1 MLKASLLYGIFS
13 LYFSLNF
20 LNFFS
25 SSSTPAKQ
33 VSSSIDCAPPAMAM
47 NTIQPVKSGLWSD
60 RTVWPGNNLP
70 TTSDDVDIPQNI
82 TITLVG
88 TCRAKNLNISG
99 SLKAINGRA
108 NNAWIDLRAQS
119 IIVANGGVFEIG
131 TENSPYIA
139 NKNTND
145 IRCQITLTGAKN
157 TTLGATYKA
166 IFVQDGGTLEL
177 HGKKKKSWTN
187 IAATVNA
194 GATRITLREA
204 VDWEVGDVVALTATG
219 LAQTGNTK
227 RWERVDQVTIASISN
242 DGKTITT
249 TTPLEYRHIGGS
261 KTYTR
266 STDGKSWS
274 TDLYGEIGLLSHYIK
289 IQGETSNADGFGG
302 HIMLMK
308 GSISHSENI
317 ELFRMGQKGVLGRY
331 PYHWHLNEDKSRGSY
346 LRNSS
351 VHKSFN
357 RAVTIHGTDYVTI
370 DGVYAYDHIG
380 HGIFLE
386 DGAERFNTIKNN
398 VVFVSRRP
406 SNADRLTPSDNQFN
420 VAQNRT
426 PASYWITNTNNT
438 FENNIAAGT
447 EGTGFW
453 IALPHNGTPN
463 QGKPMGESGN
473 LAYYRGLNPITQ
485 PLRKFDGF
493 VAHTCMNGWDLFD
506 QLKPDHSID
515 RNWGW
520 QVGANQFIKNGLFYG
535 NDQAVYCG
543 LANGSNP
550 SRVIFEN
557 CTFSD
562 NKRITMLAANIQFID
577 CLMNADSDLSVFN
590 GTREFH
596 WFYDGSGNYEN
607 CHFEGWDRADTQM
620 IRQNVGAGATENFN
634 PTFSGITKG
643 FDAPFRFSFVD
654 VSPND
659 PRVRARRLGNI
670 FKDTDGSLLGSPGTL
685 IRDVAFLR
693 DGHEYRHPSWKNA
706 ARSDYNFAGLWM
718 NQVRGNIGVV
728 RSKPGT
734 DDACFFERPTQEAVG
749 TYKFPMI
756 VNQDF
761 LYTYYFNTVPS
772 ANRRLG
778 LIWYRG
784 DRGDLG
790 LALFKGLGNLGGF
803 SIAGARRENT
813 KAAVESATVT
823 SYYIQEN
830 GDVLIKFRAEGGDT
844 REVVTLTWS
853 NNGSFNAATLPCNSN
868 VFEAGMSTPVTENNN
883 PPTVNFT
890 SPEQNN
896 FEVGADLGV
905 IVTATDDGEVANV
918 KLFIDDVLVRQEGI
932 APYEWGTAS
941 ANQDDSSL
949 LNLQAGTYVLR
960 AEATDDQGVTNS
972 TRKTITVAAPN
983 QLPTVQF
990 TSPEANEF
998 EEGANLG
1005 VIVTATDDGSV
1016 TNVRLYVDDVL
1027 VREEGIAPYEWG
1039 TASAN
1044 QEDSSLLNLTAGT
1057 YVLRAEATDNLG
1069 ATSEASK
1076 VITVNTV
1083 VQENQPPTVEI
1094 TSPINGAVFQ
1104 LGEAIELK
1112 ASATDPDGNLDK
1124 VNFKINDAFYKTDNA
1139 RPFENSYLP
1148 EEPGTYKVA
1157 AKAFDQDGLSIET
1170 FVTIT
1175 VNATLSGADFL
1186 RSSVEDN
1193 LKLYPSPT
1201 SSVIHIQG
1209 LSGSSNTSVTII
1221 DISGK
1226 IVLSTSVSSNNSQI
1240 SVSNFANG
1248 LYFVKL
1254 VTAETQKT
1262 MNFIKN

>member
-1 MLKASLLYGIFS
+1 MFKASLLYGIFS

-25 SSSTPAKQ
+25 SSSTPVKQ

-60 RTVWPGNNLP
+60 RTVWPGNNVP

-119 IIVANGGVFEIG
+119 IVVANGGVFEIG

-139 NKNTND
+139 NKNAND

-227 RWERVDQVTIASISN
+227 RWEQVDQVTISSISN
-242 DGKTITT
+242 DKKTITT

-351 VHKSFN
+351 IHKSFN

-420 VAQNRT
+420 AAQNRT
-426 PASYWITNTNNT
+426 PSSYWITNANNT

-463 QGKPMGESGN
+463 QGKPMGESAN
-473 LAYYRGLNPITQ
+473 LAYYKGLNPITQ

-520 QVGANQFIKNGLFYG
+520 RVNANQFIKNGLFYG

-543 LANGSNP
+543 LANGSDP
-550 SRVIFEN
+550 SRVIFQN
-557 CTFSD
+557 CAFSD
-562 NKRITMLAANIQFID
+562 NKRITMLAANIQFQD

-596 WFYDGSGNYEN
+596 WFYDGAGIYKD
-607 CHFEGWDRADTQM
+607 CHFEGWDRSNTEM
-620 IRQNVGAGATENFN
+620 IRPHVGAGATENFN

-643 FDAPFRFSFVD
+643 FDTPFRFSFID
-654 VSPND
+654 VRRKDTSI
-659 PRVRARRLGNI
+659 RARKLGNV
-670 FKDTDGSLLGSPGTL
+670 FKDMDGSLLGKPGTL

-706 ARSDYNFAGLWM
+706 ARSDYYFAGLWM
-718 NQVRGNIGVV
+718 TRATGNIGVV

-734 DDACFFERPTQEAVG
+734 DNVCFFEKPVQPGKG

-761 LYTYYFNTVPS
+761 LYTYYFDRVPS
-772 ANRRLG
+772 DNKRLG
-778 LIWYRG
+778 LLWYRG

-790 LALFKGLGNLGGF
+790 LALFKGLGKLGGLNV
-803 SIAGARRENT
+803 AGAKRENT
-813 KAAVESATVT
+813 KSAVENARVT
-823 SYYIQEN
+823 SYYIEGN
-830 GDVLIKFRAEGGDT
+830 GDVLVKFRAEGGNAL
-844 REVVTLTWS
+844 EVVTVTWN
-853 NNGSFNAATLPCNSN
+853 NNGSFKAATLPCNSN
-868 VFEAGMSTPVTENNN
+868 VFEAGESIPVSENN
-883 PPTVNFT
+883 PPTINFT
-890 SPEQNN
+890 SPNQNN
-896 FEVGADLGV
+896 FETGADLGV
-905 IVTATDDGEVANV
+905 IVTASDDGKVANV
-918 KLFIDDVLVRQEGI
+918 KLYLNDVLVRQEGI

-941 ANQDDSSL
+941 ENEEDSSL
-949 LNLQAGTYVLR
+949 LNLQAGTHVLR
-960 AEATDDQGVTNS
+960 AEATDDQGAINSVT
-972 TRKTITVAAPN
+972 KTITVTAPN
-983 QLPTVQF
+983 QLPLVQF
-990 TSPEANEF
+990 TSPEADEF
-998 EEGANLG
+998 EEGTGLG
-1005 VIVTATDDGSV
+1005 VIVTASDDGSV
-1016 TNVRLYVDDVL
+1016 SNVRLYINDVL
-1027 VREEGIAPYEWG
+1027 VRQEGIAPYEWG
-1039 TASAN
+1039 TASEN
-1044 QEDSSLLNLTAGT
+1044 EEDGSLLSLATGI
-1057 YVLRAEATDNLG
+1057 YVLKAVATDNLG
-1069 ATSEASK
+1069 ASSEVTK
-1076 VITVNTV
+1076 TITVNAI
-1083 VQENQPPTVEI
+1083 VQENQPPLAEI
-1094 TSPINGAVFQ
+1094 TSPAEGDIFE
-1104 LGEAIELK
+1104 LGEPIDLK
-1112 ASATDPDGNLDK
+1112 VFATDPDGNLDK
-1124 VNFKINDAFYKTDNA
+1124 VNFKINNVFYKADNT
-1139 RPFENSYLP
+1139 RPFENTFTP
-1148 EEPGTYKVA
+1148 TEPGTYIIGA
-1157 AKAFDQDGLSIET
+1157 RAFDKEGL
-1170 FVTIT
+1170 FVEKSVIITID
-1175 VNATLSGADFL
+1175 VALSSTDFL
-1186 RSSVEDN
+1186 KSDLVDK

-1201 SSVIHIQG
+1201 STVINLVG
-1209 LSGSSNTSVTII
+1209 LSNNDNASVTII

-1226 IVLSTSVSSNNSQI
+1226 TVLSTTVNKNDSQI
-1240 SVSNFANG
+1240 QVSHLASG
-1248 LYFVKL
+1248 IYFVKINNRYEQS
-1254 VTAETQKT
+1254 TIS
-1262 MNFIKN
+1262 FIKK